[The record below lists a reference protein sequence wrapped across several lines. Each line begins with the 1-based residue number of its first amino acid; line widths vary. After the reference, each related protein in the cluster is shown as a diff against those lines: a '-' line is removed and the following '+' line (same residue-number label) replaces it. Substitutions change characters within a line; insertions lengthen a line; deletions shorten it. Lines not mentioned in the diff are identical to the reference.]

1 MTLSEFVKR
10 DAFEQS
16 FCVALTGTYIDHY
29 CDGTFDVALYQVD
42 DFYVE
47 AFVHIHRNEMYGFK
61 AFQSVALLTPYLDK
75 IDIWAIMPNGVQKS
89 YEL

>member
-29 CDGTFDVALYQVD
+29 FDGTFDVTLYQVE

-47 AFVHIHRNEMYGFK
+47 SFVHLHRKEMYGFK
-61 AFQSVALLTPYLDK
+61 AFQSIDLLAPYLDK
-75 IDIWAIMPNGVQKS
+75 IDVSAIVPNNIKKS